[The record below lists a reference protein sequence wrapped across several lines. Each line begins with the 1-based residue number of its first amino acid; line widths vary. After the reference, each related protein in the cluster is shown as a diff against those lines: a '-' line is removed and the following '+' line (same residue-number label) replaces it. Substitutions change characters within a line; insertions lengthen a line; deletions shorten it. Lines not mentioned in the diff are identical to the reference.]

1 MSLTKI
7 SLSVVIAY
15 QQKDDGG
22 EKPYLF
28 RTYKNLHK
36 SKDVNGKA
44 LDRNP
49 DLAHDIPIWQVARAT
64 SAAPTYFKAA
74 KIDGLE
80 YLDGGFGSNNP
91 STEICDEVRR
101 MNNNAKACVG
111 VVLSVGTGKNSKVS
125 RWRRSKT
132 WMPASRYINFL
143 NFAKAWASQ
152 SETQH
157 TDMIKDQRNFGFKY
171 YRLNVETGFDG
182 MKLDE
187 WRARGDFR
195 TGLGRCIGRLRMK
208 LHVRPREGR
217 FRNTDNTNGCIPE
230 KSSKNKAS
238 MESDSTISPNASL
251 DLPDLPI
258 PRWLQPQNKTL
269 ETITG
274 RTNDYLK
281 QDDVKQWIKE
291 CASILVEGRRER
303 ALVDPLRWEK
313 TCFGAWYQ
321 CNVHECPRAEK
332 EYESLEGMG
341 RHLRDKHRDQFMPGG
356 TFDKI
361 AFDKAL
367 GECKILVH

>member
-1 MSLTKI
+1 M
-7 SLSVVIAY
+7 IAY
-15 QQKDDGG
+15 QQTDNGG

-36 SKDVNGKA
+36 SKDITSKA
-44 LDRNP
+44 LVRNP

-91 STEICDEVRR
+91 SVEICDEVRT
-101 MNNNAKACVG
+101 MNNNAKLCVR
-111 VVLSVGTGKNSKVS
+111 VFLSIGTGKNNKVS
-125 RWRRSKT
+125 RWKGGKT
-132 WMPASRYINFL
+132 RMPASRYINYI
-143 NFAKAWASQ
+143 NFAKAWASE

-157 TDMIKDQRNFGFKY
+157 TNMMRYEGFFNFKY

-195 TGLGRCIGRLRMK
+195 TGLGRCVGRLREK
-208 LHVRPREGR
+208 LHVRAREGR
-217 FRNTDNTNGCIPE
+217 STNTDNTNGRNPE
-230 KSSKNKAS
+230 KRSKKNAS
-238 MESDSTISPNASL
+238 MESDSSISPDASL

-269 ETITG
+269 KTITDK
-274 RTNDYLK
+274 TNDYLQ

-291 CASILVEGRRER
+291 CASILVEGRRKR
-303 ALVDPLRWEK
+303 ALADPLRWEK

-321 CNVHECPRAEK
+321 CNVNECPRAEK
-332 EYESLEGMG
+332 EYESLKGMS
-341 RHLRDKHRDQFMPGG
+341 RHLRDKHQDQFMSSG
-356 TFDKI
+356 TFDKV

-367 GECKILVH
+367 DECKILVH